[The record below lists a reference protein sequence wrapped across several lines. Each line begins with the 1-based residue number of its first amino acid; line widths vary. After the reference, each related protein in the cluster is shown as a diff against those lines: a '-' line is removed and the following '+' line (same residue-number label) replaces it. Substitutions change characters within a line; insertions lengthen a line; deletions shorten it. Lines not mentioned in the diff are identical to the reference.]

1 MLAVAKKK
9 QIDPAFGQRLRELR
23 KAKGWTLAQ
32 LGERADMMYQDV
44 ARLERSDRE
53 PVWST
58 VLRLAT
64 ALEVTPDAFLSD
76 PAAEAEDAPPV
87 EEPGAGESAP
97 RKRGKK

>member
-9 QIDPAFGQRLRELR
+9 QIDPTFGKRLRELR

-32 LGERADMMYQDV
+32 LGERAEMMFQDV

-58 VLRLAT
+58 VLRLAA
-64 ALEVTPDAFLSD
+64 ALEVTPDAFLAD
-76 PAAEAEDAPPV
+76 QAAEPVPPA
-87 EEPGAGESAP
+87 EEPAP
-97 RKRGKK
+97 KKRGKK